1 MPGWLRK
8 PARSSS
14 HILRNY
20 FFAMAKSLRSK
31 LKLRAKSVKR
41 KGEFTDFVNE
51 RTARLAARAQA
62 AQEKQKQKNED
73 AMEEEEEK
81 PEKPKE
87 DLKKISTSGL
97 KNTSRIRKRGLKK
110 RGHTKF

>member
-1 MPGWLRK
+1 
-8 PARSSS
+8 
-14 HILRNY
+14 
-20 FFAMAKSLRSK
+20 MAKSLRSK

-87 DLKKISTSGL
+87 DLKKVSTSGL

-110 RGHTKF
+110 RGHTKISQVFEMVIDTAGSSGMS

>member
-1 MPGWLRK
+1 
-8 PARSSS
+8 
-14 HILRNY
+14 
-20 FFAMAKSLRSK
+20 MAKSLRSK
-31 LKLRAKSVKR
+31 LKLRAKSIKR

-51 RTARLAARAQA
+51 RNARLLARAKA
-62 AQEKQKQKNED
+62 AQKKQKEKNDD
-73 AMEEEEEK
+73 AMEDEEEK

-97 KNTSRIRKRGLKK
+97 KSTSRIRKRGLKK